1 MLLYML
7 QSGYCTVMAP
17 SLGEKA
23 KWLQALAKQ
32 QESKHRDA
40 TRAHSEKSKPVS
52 TQVYTH
58 TTITASTITAVTV
71 SSLLVVLIT
80 STSTAT
86 STTARGASGTSV
98 SYDRLHL
105 W

>member
-1 MLLYML
+1 MTQ

-40 TRAHSEKSKPVS
+40 TRTHSEKSKPVS
-52 TQVYTH
+52 TQVHLHMYCY
-58 TTITASTITAVTV
+58 ITDVLRILLTL
-71 SSLLVVLIT
+71 LLVPPLALLHVVLLL
-80 STSTAT
+80 A
-86 STTARGASGTSV
+86 APLLA
-98 SYDRLHL
+98 L
-105 W
+105 